1 MQQDCN
7 FFALSVIDNSPSVN
21 LIVIKTAINC
31 HNHKKVKFPLLL
43 CLCRVSPSLFL
54 DNAIP
59 SNMEY
64 FIDFHCSR
72 LEHPSQGG
80 DIIAS
85 LLRRWKIKWNRW
97 VAATF
102 LAPPLDFYQINHTGP
117 SLIHHGSIF
126 VACFGQDAANGSE
139 MSRRG
144 KIIWDLEDWE
154 WNETTYFSD

>member
-64 FIDFHCSR
+64 FIDFHRSR

-80 DIIAS
+80 NFLAS
-85 LLRRWKIKWNRW
+85 LLRHHGEQLDSWV

-102 LAPPLDFYQINHTGP
+102 LILIPPLDFDQFNHTRS
-117 SLIHHGSIF
+117 SLGH
-126 VACFGQDAANGSE
+126 
-139 MSRRG
+139 
-144 KIIWDLEDWE
+144 L
-154 WNETTYFSD
+154 

>member
-64 FIDFHCSR
+64 FINFHCSR

-80 DIIAS
+80 NFFAL
-85 LLRRWKIKWNRW
+85 LLRHHGKQLDSW
-97 VAATF
+97 VVATTF
-102 LAPPLDFYQINHTGP
+102 LILIPPIDFGQFNHTRSSLRHHRSIYEVQFGP
-117 SLIHHGSIF
+117 NATNI
-126 VACFGQDAANGSE
+126 CE
-139 MSRRG
+139 MSRCRLQSQVL
-144 KIIWDLEDWE
+144 DMVAMAD
-154 WNETTYFSD
+154 